1 MPSQGESAPRAKHVS
16 RAILLVAGIALGV
29 FLVWKTGWAAVEANL
44 ASIGWWF
51 FGLTAL
57 YLLAEIAF
65 VLGWRAVMDPR
76 PPLSSLPALL
86 RIYLAGN
93 TLNYLAPG
101 SVAGEPVRASM
112 LRERL
117 GTSSAIASVAIFKH
131 AHMLSQAFFVASGP
145 LRRGHL
151 LRPAR
156 GRAVD
161 GAGERRR
168 AVRARRPRDVG
179 APEGNLRADRR
190 LPVALQASRA
200 AARAPPGGGPP
211 ARRSDQALLRR
222 PAPALLF
229 GGRLVPARL
238 VRRDCSRRTSS
249 CACSLRA
256 AGGRR
261 RARSSP
267 SRCF

>member
-1 MPSQGESAPRAKHVS
+1 MPSQGDRAPRAKHVS

-44 ASIGWWF
+44 ASIGWWLF
-51 FGLTAL
+51 RLTAL
-57 YLLAEIAF
+57 SLLAEIAF

-131 AHMLSQAFFVASGP
+131 AHMLSQAIFVASG
-145 LRRGHL
+145 LFVAVIYFDL
-151 LRPAR
+151 PA
-156 GRAVD
+156 
-161 GAGERRR
+161 
-168 AVRARRPRDVG
+168 AVRWTALTSVVVLCALVVLVTWAFRKGTFAPIVAFLSTWTGARTSFRRQPG
-179 APEGNLRADRR
+179 ACSAG
-190 LPVALQASRA
+190 A
-200 AARAPPGGGPP
+200 AA
-211 ARRSDQALLRR
+211 
-222 PAPALLF
+222 
-229 GGRLVPARL
+229 
-238 VRRDCSRRTSS
+238 CWRRTSS

-256 AGGRR
+256 ADGRR

-267 SRCF
+267 SQCF

>member
-29 FLVWKTGWAAVEANL
+29 FLVWKTGWSAVEANL

-117 GTSSAIASVAIFKH
+117 GT
-131 AHMLSQAFFVASGP
+131 
-145 LRRGHL
+145 
-151 LRPAR
+151 
-156 GRAVD
+156 
-161 GAGERRR
+161 
-168 AVRARRPRDVG
+168 
-179 APEGNLRADRR
+179 
-190 LPVALQASRA
+190 
-200 AARAPPGGGPP
+200 
-211 ARRSDQALLRR
+211 
-222 PAPALLF
+222 
-229 GGRLVPARL
+229 
-238 VRRDCSRRTSS
+238 
-249 CACSLRA
+249 
-256 AGGRR
+256 
-261 RARSSP
+261 
-267 SRCF
+267 